1 MSKQVQPL
9 KPLEMTLQDAHEEA
23 PGVKSFTFK
32 YDKAQF
38 QYKAGQSVLLFPE
51 QGNQALRHPF
61 SIASSPTEDQ
71 LMLSTKIRPESPYK
85 TRLNALTSGDK
96 VTLMGPGGQFTLP
109 EQGEDQIVLLGGGIG
124 ITPFRGIIK
133 YATDKQLHY
142 KITLLYSNRTPED
155 IVYKQDWERFQSQ
168 NPNLTIIH
176 TITRPEESQTEWKGH
191 TGRIDANLVHEY
203 VPNMERAIFYVC
215 GPPSLVSY
223 LTNIL
228 AGMGVDPGRIRA
240 ENFRGYAD

>member
-1 MSKQVQPL
+1 MSQQVQPL
-9 KPLEMTLQDAHEEA
+9 KPLEMTLHDVHEEA
-23 PGVKSFTFK
+23 PGVKSFLFE

-61 SIASSPTEDQ
+61 SIASSPTEDR

-85 TRLNALTSGDK
+85 TRLNALRSGDK
-96 VTLMGPGGQFTLP
+96 VILMGPGGQFTLP
-109 EQGEDQIVLLGGGIG
+109 EDGEDQIVLLGGGIG
-124 ITPFRGIIK
+124 ITPFRGIVK
-133 YATDKQLHY
+133 YATDNHLPH

-155 IVYKQDWERFQSQ
+155 IVYKQDWESFQSQ

-176 TITRPEESQTEWKGH
+176 TITRPEESQKEWKGRI
-191 TGRIDANLVHEY
+191 GRIDANLVHEY

-215 GPPSLVSY
+215 GPPSQVSDLTSVLVS
-223 LTNIL
+223 
-228 AGMGVDPGRIRA
+228 MGVEPSRIRA